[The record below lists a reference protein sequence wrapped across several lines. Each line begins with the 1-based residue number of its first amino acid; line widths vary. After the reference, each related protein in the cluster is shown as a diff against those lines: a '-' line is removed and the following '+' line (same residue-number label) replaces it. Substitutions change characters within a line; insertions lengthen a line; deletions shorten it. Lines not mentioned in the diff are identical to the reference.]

1 MGGERG
7 SWGQNKRISRKWATV
22 VRSHSLTFAQ
32 GSAVVHTLVV
42 VLVAGAEVGV
52 VVVAQRIPGVPAVVG
67 DEQLVAVELVSQGE
81 EAILCVAG
89 LSLPVLPLGGKTHTH
104 ILR

>member
-1 MGGERG
+1 M
-7 SWGQNKRISRKWATV
+7 
-22 VRSHSLTFAQ
+22 LTFAQ

-52 VVVAQRIPGVPAVVG
+52 VVVAQRIPGVAAVVG
-67 DEQLVAVELVSQGE
+67 DEELVAVELVSQGE

-89 LSLPVLPLGGKTHTH
+89 LSFPVLPFGGGKK
-104 ILR
+104 